1 MAVHT
6 STSTGQAE
14 AGRLRVRDYPQT
26 HEVGG
31 QPGIHEEV
39 LSQTKTKQTNKW
51 KSLRVP
57 EPKTCAPGRR
67 SALPGAKHFLT
78 SSSHLQCSHYG
89 FIVCLIIYI
98 VNHYIHFG
106 IM

>member
-26 HEVGG
+26 QEVGG
-31 QPGIHEEV
+31 QPGIHEV
-39 LSQTKTKQTNKW
+39 LSQTKTKQVEKPE
-51 KSLRVP
+51 RVP
-57 EPKTCAPGRR
+57 EFKTCAPGRR
-67 SALPGAKHFLT
+67 SALPGVKPSRFLP
-78 SSSHLQCSHYG
+78 SSSYLQCSHHG

-98 VNHYIHFG
+98 VNHYIHLG